1 MSELTNEVITRV
13 ATETVAEATDIRSR
27 VRDLTLSAIKQRHLE
42 AVGVREVVKAL
53 TAGVNFGLEKRAQDS
68 KEAMSEAFAG
78 LDDAL
83 QKSAEA
89 THLAL
94 RQLSDHGKE
103 FSDVELT
110 IAIENLKQTEREF
123 LTTISEVAGAAS
135 ERVKADWHELVTHAA
150 RTGTDTGRQVADTV
164 NEFSQRIGSV
174 AQDTKVIGGGAVCQ
188 LSSRFVQ
195 VASGILAGITD
206 AIKEK
211 NSK

>member
-27 VRDLTLSAIKQRHLE
+27 VRDLTLNAIKQRHLE
-42 AVGVREVVKAL
+42 AVEVREVVKAL

-164 NEFSQRIGSV
+164 SEFSQRIGSV
-174 AQDTKVIGGGAVCQ
+174 AQDTKVIGGGAVRQ

-195 VASGILAGITD
+195 VASGILAGITE